1 MKSFSRTLGILALS
15 VLLPISSISPVFADS
30 TALEQRLAEL
40 EQQMAILK
48 RQIEVDKEESAKKA
62 PETPVITASA
72 KDGFSI
78 KSPDESFK
86 LKLRG
91 LVQADARVFTGNS
104 KDLTG
109 TTDNFLVRR
118 ARPIFEGTVGKNWDF
133 YLMPD
138 LAVNATT
145 SANAQLVDA
154 YVDFKLWPSLKI
166 RGGKFKAPLGLE
178 RLQSD
183 AVANFI
189 ETGLPSNLVPNR
201 DVGFQVF
208 GDLFGDTTNYAV
220 GIFNGGADLASV
232 DAADNNNDKDVIG
245 RVFVQPFKNHGP
257 EVLKGL
263 GTGIAG
269 SYGHKEGSSV
279 PTYRSPG
286 QASVFTYSGTGLVAD
301 GAHTRVSPQFYYYN
315 GGFGLLGEYVKSSQE
330 FTRGTN
336 IHDTFTNQAWQLS
349 GNYVLTGELAS
360 FKGITPR
367 NNFDLQKGTWGAFEV
382 VGRYG
387 QLRLDDSIFDRG
399 FASATTAVSKEE
411 AWAAGLNWYPHKNVR
426 LSVDYEQTH
435 FKQGAA
441 ATENRPTENIV
452 FTRLQLSY

>member
-1 MKSFSRTLGILALS
+1 MKSFGRTLS
-15 VLLPISSISPVFADS
+15 VLGLSFLLPLSGISPVLADTS
-30 TALEQRLAEL
+30 TLEQRLNDL
-40 EQQMAILK
+40 EQQVAILK
-48 RQIEVDKEESAKKA
+48 RQLEVEKEEAAKKA
-62 PETPVITASA
+62 PDVPVITASS

-78 KSPDESFK
+78 KSPDDSFK
-86 LKLRG
+86 LKIRG
-91 LVQADARVFTGNS
+91 LVQADGRIFTGNS
-104 KDLTG
+104 KDLAG

-138 LAVNATT
+138 IASYSTSSNAL
-145 SANAQLVDA
+145 LVDA

-166 RGGKFKAPLGLE
+166 RGGKFKAPLGIE

-189 ETGLPSNLVPNR
+189 ESGLPSNLVPNR

-208 GDLFGDTTNYAV
+208 GDLFGDTTSYAV

-245 RVFVQPFKNHGP
+245 RVFVTPFKNNGP
-257 EVLKGL
+257 EFLKGL
-263 GTGIAG
+263 GAGIAG
-269 SYGHKEGSSV
+269 SYGHKEGNTNPS
-279 PTYRSPG
+279 YRSPG
-286 QASVFTYSGTGLVAD
+286 QATVFTYSGTGLVAD
-301 GAHTRVSPQFYYYN
+301 GPQTRLSPQFYFYK
-315 GGFGLLGEYVKSSQE
+315 GGFGLLGEYVRSEVKY
-330 FTRGTN
+330 TRGSN
-336 IHDTFTNQAWQLS
+336 IRESFNNDAWQLS
-349 GNYVLTGELAS
+349 GNYILTGELAS

-367 NNFDLQKGTWGAFEV
+367 NSFDLQKGTWGAFEV

-387 QLRLDDSIFDRG
+387 QLKLDDSIFDRG
-399 FASATTAVSKEE
+399 FASATTNVSKEE